1 MCVMIPEDAAIDT
14 KEKKRSL
21 WGRFS
26 RHFIQV
32 RSIRFCQYGLK
43 KKMILVELVENS
55 RGTAHF
61 ICWGVV
67 VLIDVSEKDNL

>member
-1 MCVMIPEDAAIDT
+1 MGVRIPEDAAIDT
-14 KEKKRSL
+14 KEKKRRL

-43 KKMILVELVENS
+43 KKMILVELVAKFKRYCTRHLLGCGS
-55 RGTAHF
+55 
-61 ICWGVV
+61 
-67 VLIDVSEKDNL
+67 ID

>member
-1 MCVMIPEDAAIDT
+1 MKIPEDVAIDT

-43 KKMILVELVENS
+43 KKMILVKLKGKIQITLRLYSVE
-55 RGTAHF
+55 AH
-61 ICWGVV
+61 
-67 VLIDVSEKDNL
+67 